1 MSKSNQQSNPESR
14 RQQLR
19 VAQEKA
25 AKQER
30 TRKGVIIGVVAL
42 IAVAIVGGVTWAVM
56 SLNQQNQ
63 TAATVNTD
71 YTVMVGSADAPV
83 AVDIFQD
90 FICPYC
96 GEFERANGAD
106 IAALVDSGT
115 AQVRI
120 HPMNFLDEASQGT
133 KYSTRA
139 ANALITVYK
148 AEPDKALAFNSAM
161 YENQPAENTTGLS
174 DAEIA
179 TIATSVGVS
188 SDVVATFTDLSNTS
202 FADNSTQAAFADG
215 ITGTPTILINGTKFS
230 GNILTAGPFR
240 QAVEAAAAGK

>member
-63 TAATVNTD
+63 TAATVNTE
-71 YTVMVGSADAPV
+71 YTVMVGKPDAPV
-83 AVDIFQD
+83 TVDIFQD

-96 GEFERANGAD
+96 GEFERANSAD

-115 AQVRI
+115 AKVRI

-133 KYSTRA
+133 KYSSRA

-174 DAEIA
+174 DDEIA
-179 TIATSVGVS
+179 KIATSVGVS
-188 SDVVATFTDLSNTS
+188 PTVIATFGDLSNVS
-202 FADNSTQAAFADG
+202 FADNSTQAAFSDG
-215 ITGTPTILINGTKFS
+215 ITGTPTILIDGTKFS

-240 QAVEAAAAGK
+240 QAVEAAAGN